1 MITIDEANNIY
12 YDETKS
18 FDEQSDEFKA
28 YATKKYYEKVVQQV
42 TTEGYPPFNED
53 GSITFHV
60 EDDLLM
66 ADVTRIQ
73 VKPFSTSDRRVKDT
87 LIEITVK

>member
-1 MITIDEANNIY
+1 MITIDAENNIY
-12 YDETKS
+12 YDETKPFS
-18 FDEQSDEFKA
+18 EQSDEFQT
-28 YATKKYYEKVVQQV
+28 YATEKYYEKVVAQV
-42 TTEGYPPFNED
+42 TSTGYPDFNED

-60 EDDLLM
+60 EDEKLM

-73 VKPFSTSDRRVKDT
+73 VIPFSTSDRRVKDT